1 MGLEIQNQKRER
13 FSTDSF
19 QLYLDGQ
26 EPSAAGP
33 KEEGQD
39 VIQQIYRLRACQLR
53 PPLTPAHLVPPGARG
68 RRGGPASRAR
78 PGRTIPAPRGGRG

>member
-13 FSTDSF
+13 FSTDIF

-39 VIQQIYRLRACQLR
+39 VIQQLYRLRACQLR
-53 PPLTPAHLVPPGARG
+53 PPLTPTPTLT
-68 RRGGPASRAR
+68 PAL
-78 PGRTIPAPRGGRG
+78 T